1 MSKNLRDNFSR
12 EEWKKKIAFSVLFF
26 TYKRLKVDENIVE
39 VRLEKYIM

>member
-1 MSKNLRDNFSR
+1 M
-12 EEWKKKIAFSVLFF
+12 KKKITFSVLFF